1 MSTELIHLSN
11 EELDTIGE
19 VMNISMGSA
28 ATAISTMLDRP
39 VNITTPQLR
48 QDKLANVDCSE
59 LEPAIMVKIKY
70 VEGVDGTNIILL
82 RRRDMQIILNLL
94 MGNDD
99 ISGTEDFEFDDMSMS
114 AACEVMNQMMGASAT
129 ALSEV
134 LGFPINIS
142 TPESMLIDNITDAY
156 KNFGGENSLETE
168 VIAISFEMDISN
180 ILNTT
185 FTSFWPLEMAKKIVD
200 TVTRGVH
207 TEGSDAAPSQPA
219 QQQVPPTTMQPD
231 MTAQAPA
238 MGAQQPMQPQAMPQ
252 QQMPT
257 MQPDMTAQTPAMGA
271 QQPMQPQA
279 MPQQQMPTMQPD
291 MTAQTPAMGAQQPM
305 QPQAMPQQQ
314 MPTMQPD
321 MTAQAPSMG
330 AQQMPQGYGYPAQ
343 NMMGMPNYGQAGW
356 QMPYPPMYAPNGY
369 PAYPQ
374 QQQAVNPNV
383 NVQKADFP
391 VFNPGMATKGFGD
404 SNLNLLM
411 NIPLEVSVVIG
422 KTKRKIRDIMDLGQ
436 GSVVE
441 LDKQTGAP
449 AEIIVN
455 GQLLAY
461 GDVVVVDDNFAVR
474 VTEIVGAEE
483 LLQSLTGKI

>member
-142 TPESMLIDNITDAY
+142 TPESMLIDNINDAY

-219 QQQVPPTTMQPD
+219 QQAPAPQQQVPPTTMQPD

-257 MQPDMTAQTPAMGA
+257 MQPDMTAQAPA
-271 QQPMQPQA
+271 
-279 MPQQQMPTMQPD
+279 
-291 MTAQTPAMGAQQPM
+291 
-305 QPQAMPQQQ
+305 
-314 MPTMQPD
+314 
-321 MTAQAPSMG
+321 MG

>member
-1 MSTELIHLSN
+1 
-11 EELDTIGE
+11 
-19 VMNISMGSA
+19 
-28 ATAISTMLDRP
+28 
-39 VNITTPQLR
+39 
-48 QDKLANVDCSE
+48 
-59 LEPAIMVKIKY
+59 
-70 VEGVDGTNIILL
+70 
-82 RRRDMQIILNLL
+82 
-94 MGNDD
+94 
-99 ISGTEDFEFDDMSMS
+99 
-114 AACEVMNQMMGASAT
+114 
-129 ALSEV
+129 
-134 LGFPINIS
+134 
-142 TPESMLIDNITDAY
+142 
-156 KNFGGENSLETE
+156 
-168 VIAISFEMDISN
+168 
-180 ILNTT
+180 
-185 FTSFWPLEMAKKIVD
+185 
-200 TVTRGVH
+200 
-207 TEGSDAAPSQPA
+207 
-219 QQQVPPTTMQPD
+219 
-231 MTAQAPA
+231 
-238 MGAQQPMQPQAMPQ
+238 MQPQAMPQ

>member
-142 TPESMLIDNITDAY
+142 TPESMLIDNINDAY
-156 KNFGGENSLETE
+156 KHFGGENSLETE

-219 QQQVPPTTMQPD
+219 QQAPAPQQQVPPTTMQPD

-257 MQPDMTAQTPAMGA
+257 MQPDMTAQAPAMGA

-291 MTAQTPAMGAQQPM
+291 MTAQTPA
-305 QPQAMPQQQ
+305 
-314 MPTMQPD
+314 
-321 MTAQAPSMG
+321 MG

>member
-257 MQPDMTAQTPAMGA
+257 MQPDMTAQA
-271 QQPMQPQA
+271 
-279 MPQQQMPTMQPD
+279 
-291 MTAQTPAMGAQQPM
+291 PAMGAQQPM

-321 MTAQAPSMG
+321 MTAQAPAMG

>member
-1 MSTELIHLSN
+1 
-11 EELDTIGE
+11 
-19 VMNISMGSA
+19 MNISMGSA

-291 MTAQTPAMGAQQPM
+291 MTAQ
-305 QPQAMPQQQ
+305 
-314 MPTMQPD
+314 
-321 MTAQAPSMG
+321 APSMG

>member
-1 MSTELIHLSN
+1 MSTEQIKLSN
-11 EELDTIGE
+11 QELDTIGE

-48 QDKLANVDCSE
+48 QDKLSNVDCSE
-59 LEPAIMVKIKY
+59 LEPAIMVKINY
-70 VEGVDGTNIILL
+70 VEGVDGTNVILL
-82 RRRDMQIILNLL
+82 RRRDMQVILNLL

-99 ISGTEDFEFDDMSMS
+99 FTASDDFEFDEMSMS

-142 TPESMLIDNITDAY
+142 TPESMLIDKIEDVY
-156 KNFGGENSLETE
+156 KDFGGADIDVDAE
-168 VIAISFEMDISN
+168 VVAISFEMDISN

-185 FTSFWPLEMAKKIVD
+185 FTSFWPIEMAKKMVD
-200 TVTRGVH
+200 TVMKGVDDEPAAASPAPQQPAASAP
-207 TEGSDAAPSQPA
+207 TPMAPPAAPQAAMPAQPPIAPPMVAPEAPQQPA
-219 QQQVPPTTMQPD
+219 MGAMLGQPPMPGMPPMQPD
-231 MTAQAPA
+231 MS
-238 MGAQQPMQPQAMPQ
+238 Q
-252 QQMPT
+252 QQMG
-257 MQPDMTAQTPAMGA
+257 M
-271 QQPMQPQA
+271 
-279 MPQQQMPTMQPD
+279 
-291 MTAQTPAMGAQQPM
+291 
-305 QPQAMPQQQ
+305 
-314 MPTMQPD
+314 
-321 MTAQAPSMG
+321 AP
-330 AQQMPQGYGYPAQ
+330 GYGYPPQ
-343 NMMGMPNYGQAGW
+343 PPMPGYGYPPQPM
-356 QMPYPPMYAPNGY
+356 QYPPMYGY
-369 PAYPQ
+369 PSYPQ
-374 QQQAVNPNV
+374 PAPEQNI
-383 NVQKADFP
+383 NVQKAEFP
-391 VFNPGMATKGFGD
+391 AFNPNMGAKGFGD

-422 KTKRKIRDIMDLGQ
+422 KTKRKIKDIMEFGQ

-461 GDVVVVDDNFAVR
+461 GDIVVVDDNFAVR

-483 LLQSLTGKI
+483 LIQSLTGKS

>member
-142 TPESMLIDNITDAY
+142 TPESMLIDNINDAY
-156 KNFGGENSLETE
+156 KHFGGENSLETE

-219 QQQVPPTTMQPD
+219 QQAPAPQQQVPPTTMQPD

-238 MGAQQPMQPQAMPQ
+238 MGAQQPMQPQ
-252 QQMPT
+252 T
-257 MQPDMTAQTPAMGA
+257 
-271 QQPMQPQA
+271 
-279 MPQQQMPTMQPD
+279 
-291 MTAQTPAMGAQQPM
+291 
-305 QPQAMPQQQ
+305 MPQQQ

-321 MTAQAPSMG
+321 MTAQAPAMG

>member
-291 MTAQTPAMGAQQPM
+291 MTAQ
-305 QPQAMPQQQ
+305 
-314 MPTMQPD
+314 
-321 MTAQAPSMG
+321 APSMG

>member
-219 QQQVPPTTMQPD
+219 QQAPAPQQQVPPTTMQPD

-257 MQPDMTAQTPAMGA
+257 MQPDMTAQA
-271 QQPMQPQA
+271 
-279 MPQQQMPTMQPD
+279 
-291 MTAQTPAMGAQQPM
+291 PAMGAQQPM

-321 MTAQAPSMG
+321 MTAQAPAMG

>member
-238 MGAQQPMQPQAMPQ
+238 MGAQQ
-252 QQMPT
+252 
-257 MQPDMTAQTPAMGA
+257 
-271 QQPMQPQA
+271 
-279 MPQQQMPTMQPD
+279 
-291 MTAQTPAMGAQQPM
+291 
-305 QPQAMPQQQ
+305 
-314 MPTMQPD
+314 
-321 MTAQAPSMG
+321 
-330 AQQMPQGYGYPAQ
+330 MPQGYGYPAQ

>member
-238 MGAQQPMQPQAMPQ
+238 MGAQQPL
-252 QQMPT
+252 
-257 MQPDMTAQTPAMGA
+257 
-271 QQPMQPQA
+271 
-279 MPQQQMPTMQPD
+279 
-291 MTAQTPAMGAQQPM
+291 

-321 MTAQAPSMG
+321 MTAQAPAMG

>member
-1 MSTELIHLSN
+1 
-11 EELDTIGE
+11 
-19 VMNISMGSA
+19 MNISMGSA

-271 QQPMQPQA
+271 QQPMQPR
-279 MPQQQMPTMQPD
+279 
-291 MTAQTPAMGAQQPM
+291 
-305 QPQAMPQQQ
+305 AMPQQQ

>member
-168 VIAISFEMDISN
+168 VIAISFQMDISN

-207 TEGSDAAPSQPA
+207 TEGSDTAPSQPA
-219 QQQVPPTTMQPD
+219 QQAPAPQQQVPPTTMQPD

-257 MQPDMTAQTPAMGA
+257 MQPDMTAQAPA
-271 QQPMQPQA
+271 
-279 MPQQQMPTMQPD
+279 
-291 MTAQTPAMGAQQPM
+291 
-305 QPQAMPQQQ
+305 
-314 MPTMQPD
+314 
-321 MTAQAPSMG
+321 MG

>member
-70 VEGVDGTNIILL
+70 VEGVDGTNVILL

-271 QQPMQPQA
+271 QQ
-279 MPQQQMPTMQPD
+279 
-291 MTAQTPAMGAQQPM
+291 
-305 QPQAMPQQQ
+305 
-314 MPTMQPD
+314 
-321 MTAQAPSMG
+321 
-330 AQQMPQGYGYPAQ
+330 MPQGYGYPAQ

-369 PAYPQ
+369 PAYPH

>member
-257 MQPDMTAQTPAMGA
+257 MQPDMTAQAPA
-271 QQPMQPQA
+271 
-279 MPQQQMPTMQPD
+279 
-291 MTAQTPAMGAQQPM
+291 
-305 QPQAMPQQQ
+305 
-314 MPTMQPD
+314 
-321 MTAQAPSMG
+321 MG

>member
-19 VMNISMGSA
+19 VMNICMGSA

-142 TPESMLIDNITDAY
+142 TPESMLIDNINDAY

-219 QQQVPPTTMQPD
+219 QQAPAPQQQVPPTTMQPD

-257 MQPDMTAQTPAMGA
+257 MQPDMTAQA
-271 QQPMQPQA
+271 
-279 MPQQQMPTMQPD
+279 
-291 MTAQTPAMGAQQPM
+291 PAMGAQQPM

-321 MTAQAPSMG
+321 MTAQAPAMG

>member
-291 MTAQTPAMGAQQPM
+291 MTAQAPA
-305 QPQAMPQQQ
+305 
-314 MPTMQPD
+314 
-321 MTAQAPSMG
+321 MG

>member
-1 MSTELIHLSN
+1 
-11 EELDTIGE
+11 
-19 VMNISMGSA
+19 MNISMGSA

-142 TPESMLIDNITDAY
+142 TPESMLIDNINDAY

-219 QQQVPPTTMQPD
+219 QQAPAPQQQVPPTTMQPD

-257 MQPDMTAQTPAMGA
+257 MQPDMTAQAPA
-271 QQPMQPQA
+271 
-279 MPQQQMPTMQPD
+279 
-291 MTAQTPAMGAQQPM
+291 
-305 QPQAMPQQQ
+305 
-314 MPTMQPD
+314 
-321 MTAQAPSMG
+321 MG

>member
-1 MSTELIHLSN
+1 
-11 EELDTIGE
+11 
-19 VMNISMGSA
+19 
-28 ATAISTMLDRP
+28 
-39 VNITTPQLR
+39 
-48 QDKLANVDCSE
+48 
-59 LEPAIMVKIKY
+59 
-70 VEGVDGTNIILL
+70 
-82 RRRDMQIILNLL
+82 
-94 MGNDD
+94 
-99 ISGTEDFEFDDMSMS
+99 
-114 AACEVMNQMMGASAT
+114 
-129 ALSEV
+129 
-134 LGFPINIS
+134 
-142 TPESMLIDNITDAY
+142 
-156 KNFGGENSLETE
+156 
-168 VIAISFEMDISN
+168 MDISN

-207 TEGSDAAPSQPA
+207 TEVSDTAPSQPA
-219 QQQVPPTTMQPD
+219 QQAPAPQQQVPPTTMQPD

-291 MTAQTPAMGAQQPM
+291 MTAQAPA
-305 QPQAMPQQQ
+305 
-314 MPTMQPD
+314 
-321 MTAQAPSMG
+321 MG

>member
-219 QQQVPPTTMQPD
+219 QQAPAPQQQVPPTTMQPD

-257 MQPDMTAQTPAMGA
+257 MQPDMTAQTPA
-271 QQPMQPQA
+271 
-279 MPQQQMPTMQPD
+279 
-291 MTAQTPAMGAQQPM
+291 
-305 QPQAMPQQQ
+305 
-314 MPTMQPD
+314 
-321 MTAQAPSMG
+321 MG